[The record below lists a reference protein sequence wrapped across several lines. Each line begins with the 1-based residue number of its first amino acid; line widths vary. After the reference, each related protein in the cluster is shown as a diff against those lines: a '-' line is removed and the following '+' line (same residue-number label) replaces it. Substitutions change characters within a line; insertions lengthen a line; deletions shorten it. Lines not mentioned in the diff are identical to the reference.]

1 MEDKEKI
8 QPEPVLVN
16 GGKKPRPSR
25 INADGTVMKQKRLS
39 QFQWGELISFL
50 KMGRHTQVELAEM
63 YGITTQAITARRRAL
78 GGIEIGSHSIDK
90 TSLTKVTQDKEVVA
104 ALKQIKGF
112 TPAQAADLIT
122 ENKKNAYLRNEQ
134 LGKIA
139 HHLMLSSTKDKRLGS
154 IKDEVKVLV
163 DLQLIFEKE
172 LRLAGICLGFKDNN
186 FDSIEDL
193 PSITITKMNNKDI
206 EAAQQRMSEDPEDA
220 EEASYRS
227 ADDGIDDDEI

>member
-1 MEDKEKI
+1 MEEQEKT
-8 QPEPVLVN
+8 QSEPVTVN
-16 GGKKPRPSR
+16 GGKKPRPNR
-25 INADGTVMKQKRLS
+25 VNADGTVTKQKRLS

-50 KMGRHTQVELAEM
+50 KMGRYSQVELAEM
-63 YGITTQAITARRRAL
+63 YGITTQAIMARRKAL
-78 GGIEIGSHSIDK
+78 GGVEIGSDSMDK
-90 TSLTKVTQDKEVVA
+90 TALTKITQEKEVVA

-122 ENKKNAYLRNEQ
+122 EAKKNAYIRNEQ

-139 HHLMLSSTKDKRLGS
+139 HHMMLSSTKDKRLGA

-172 LRLAGICLGFKDNN
+172 LRLAGLCLGFKDNN
-186 FDSIEDL
+186 FDSIDDL

-206 EAAQQRMSEDPEDA
+206 EAAQRQMSEDSEEA
-220 EEASYRS
+220 EEASYRD
-227 ADDGIDDDEI
+227 ADDGYGDEG